1 VLDAQSRGGGWDTP
15 RLGRPLAHAFVGAHP
30 AGLVGGLGC
39 FREVAMRTNRSVLV
53 ALGAMMLGHA
63 AVAADLGGAPRRP
76 VYDEPIPYGPAFS
89 WTGLY
94 IGAHVGYGWSDA
106 DWQFASTPGI
116 STNQGGAGALLGG
129 QIGYNIQVRQFVFG
143 AEADLSSAW
152 LDGSTACPNPAF
164 NCAHSFNWM
173 ASLRGRAGI
182 AVNNNR
188 TLLYGTAGVA
198 WADVDYTANNALSG
212 AAFGTGSS
220 NTHVGWVAGGGI
232 EHMLAP
238 NLTARVEYLYYGF
251 DSITAPA
258 GALGSGPASINLN
271 TQTVRFGLN
280 FKF

>member
-1 VLDAQSRGGGWDTP
+1 
-15 RLGRPLAHAFVGAHP
+15 
-30 AGLVGGLGC
+30 
-39 FREVAMRTNRSVLV
+39 MRTTRSVFLALV
-53 ALGAMMLGHA
+53 ASVAFTQA

-76 VYDEPIPYGPAFS
+76 VHDEVVSYGPAFS

-106 DWQFASTPGI
+106 DWQFDATPGI
-116 STNQGGAGALLGG
+116 STNHTGTGGLVGG

-152 LDGSTACPNPAF
+152 IDGSTACPGAGF
-164 NCAHSFNWM
+164 NCGHRFNWM
-173 ASLRGRAGI
+173 ASVRGRAGV

-198 WADVDYTANNALSG
+198 WADVDYAAKDAVTG
-212 AAFGTGSS
+212 ATFGTGFS
-220 NTHVGWVAGGGI
+220 NTHVGWVAGAGI
-232 EHMLAP
+232 EHMITP

-251 DSITAPA
+251 DSATAPA
-258 GALGSGPASINLN
+258 GALGGGPASLDLN